1 MIKKILLLLILTLSS
16 LLFISCWDVN
26 EIDETDFPSIL
37 AIDKNEAYSENEP
50 GNKEFP
56 YLVSMEFPI
65 LEQEVAVEEE
75 DNPRAKT
82 IKTTA
87 FSLRAA
93 LNNFQARTARWI
105 SVGMLRTV
113 IFSHEIAEAG
123 LFKHIEH
130 LKRNPF
136 AKGTIALA
144 LVEEEARAED
154 IIEIDAKTTPDIGD
168 YLDHTLKLTPREVIV
183 PTTTLI
189 EFFISMTSKGVEAF
203 IPIIKHGEAD
213 IKIDGAGIFIDDKL
227 EETVT
232 AEKARM
238 LLFFRERF
246 PTGRL
251 SLEVDDYVISYH
263 ITEASRELI
272 PVYKNDELTIKLKL
286 ELEADIIE
294 HTIKKRLI
302 ENEDLVHK
310 AERALE
316 SALTTQ
322 TNDLL
327 EALEECEADALGVG
341 RVAKAKH
348 PEHFNNKQWNQD
360 FAQADKEVDINV
372 DIKHFGIFN

>member
-1 MIKKILLLLILTLSS
+1 MIKKLLLLINLILIST
-16 LLFISCWDVN
+16 LFISCWDVN
-26 EIDETDFPSIL
+26 EINQTDFPGVL
-37 AIDKNEAYSENEP
+37 AIDKNEAYNENKQE
-50 GNKEFP
+50 NKEFP
-56 YLVSMEFPI
+56 YLISMEFPV
-65 LEQEVAVEEE
+65 LEQEIGVDEE
-75 DNPRAKT
+75 DNSRAKT

-105 SVGMLRTV
+105 SIGMLRTV

-123 LFKHIEH
+123 LFEHIEH

-144 LVEEEARAED
+144 ITEEGGRGEEV
-154 IIEIDAKTTPDIGD
+154 IEIDAKTTPDIGD

-189 EFFISMTSKGVEAF
+189 EFFISMTSKGIEAF
-203 IPIIKHGEAD
+203 IPIIKYGEED
-213 IKIDGAGIFIDDKL
+213 IKLDGAGIFIDDKL
-227 EETVT
+227 EKTIT

-251 SLEVDDYVISYH
+251 SLKVDDYVISYH
-263 ITEASRELI
+263 ITEASRKII
-272 PVYKNDELTIKLKL
+272 PTYNNDKLTIKLKL
-286 ELEADIIE
+286 ELDVDIIE
-294 HTIKKRLI
+294 HTIEQRLI
-302 ENEDLVHK
+302 ENEALVHK

-322 TNDLL
+322 TENLL
-327 EALEECEADALGVG
+327 KALEECEADALGAG
-341 RVAKAKH
+341 RVVKAKH
-348 PEHFNNKQWNQD
+348 PERFDEKRWNQD
-360 FAQADKEVDINV
+360 FAQADKKVDINV
-372 DIKHFGIFN
+372 NVRHFGTFN